1 MKSCFGYARV
11 STQKQGEG
19 VSMDAQKD
27 AILRFASTNDITIT
41 KWFEEK
47 QTAAKS
53 GRPVFNNM
61 LKLLRARK
69 ASGVVMHKIDR
80 SARNFRDW
88 ARIGE
93 LADAGID
100 VHFATESL
108 DFRSRGG
115 RLSADIQAVIAADYI
130 RNLREEVI
138 KGFNG
143 RLKEG
148 LYPLKAPVGYLD
160 NGGGKPKTIDPVRG
174 PYVREAFELYAS
186 GRHSIRSLLQ
196 QMNNKGLTNHQ
207 GRPISKGCLEGV
219 LDNPFY
225 TGLIRIRTTG
235 ACYPGVHE
243 PLISV
248 PLFQTVQDIKSGK
261 AVKKVTRHN
270 HTYRCLFQ
278 CAHCRR
284 SMIAEKHK
292 GYVYYR
298 CQAMDCPPNSIRE
311 EELEKAVERLLRD
324 IKLCDRDVDAITN
337 QVEQCLKEEDP
348 AKLRRSRQLQLDNI
362 EKRLDKLTD
371 ALLDELIDQGTFKQR
386 QETLLLDKTRLR
398 QEIAQQSEKALSAD
412 MVRRFLERLKNL
424 AEHYIFAPP
433 DEKREIVEITTSNR
447 KVIGKTVYLEP
458 SKWLSDTQNM
468 LGVLYCGG
476 PRPTSRTRH
485 HVSKP
490 NIEGLLRI
498 VDQQHSANL
507 LDMSSQARVADG
519 AANSSQ

>member
-1 MKSCFGYARV
+1 MKSCFGYVRV

-53 GRPVFNNM
+53 GRPVFNAM

-93 LADAGID
+93 LADVGID

-148 LYPLKAPVGYLD
+148 LYPLKAPIGYLD

-174 PYVREAFELYAS
+174 PLVRETFEHYAS
-186 GRHSIRSLLQ
+186 GHHSISSLLQ
-196 QMNNKGLTNHQ
+196 KLNNLGLVGQ
-207 GRPISKGCLEGV
+207 YGAPISKGCLEK
-219 LDNPFY
+219 LLNNPFY
-225 TGLIRIRTTG
+225 TGIIRIKTTG
-235 ACYPGVHE
+235 ACYQGIHE
-243 PLISV
+243 PLIPV
-248 PLFQTVQDIKSGK
+248 WLFETVQRIKSGR
-261 AVKKVTRHN
+261 AGKKVTRHN
-270 HTYRCLFQ
+270 HTYRGQFQ
-278 CAHCRR
+278 CAQCQF
-284 SMIAEKHK
+284 SMIPEKQK
-292 GYVYYR
+292 AFVYYR
-298 CQAMDCPPNSIRE
+298 CHSDTCSGSSIRE
-311 EELEKAVERLLRD
+311 ERLEDAVERLLAQLKLSERD
-324 IKLCDRDVDAITN
+324 IKAIN
-337 QVEQCLKEEDP
+337 AEIAQCLKRND
-348 AKLRRSRQLQLDNI
+348 AANIKRGHMLQLAKI
-362 EKRLDKLTD
+362 ERRLANLTD
-371 ALLDELIDQGTFKQR
+371 ALLDDLVDQETFKHR
-386 QETLLLDKTRLR
+386 QEKLLLEQRKIR
-398 QEIAQQSEKALSAD
+398 QKLAEQAGMAPSVD
-412 MVRRFLERLKNL
+412 MVRRFLELLKNL
-424 AEHYIFAPP
+424 AEHYVIATA
-433 DEKREIVEITTSNR
+433 DEKREIVEIATSNR
-447 KVIGKTVYLEP
+447 RVNGKTVYIEP

-468 LGVLYCGG
+468 LGVLCCAQS
-476 PRPTSRTRH
+476 RDTSRTRH
-485 HVSKP
+485 HVSKQY
-490 NIEGLLRI
+490 IEGLMKI
-498 VDQQHSANL
+498 VDQQDSASL
-507 LDMSSQARVADG
+507 LGISSPAGATDG
-519 AANSSQ
+519 PVSSLN